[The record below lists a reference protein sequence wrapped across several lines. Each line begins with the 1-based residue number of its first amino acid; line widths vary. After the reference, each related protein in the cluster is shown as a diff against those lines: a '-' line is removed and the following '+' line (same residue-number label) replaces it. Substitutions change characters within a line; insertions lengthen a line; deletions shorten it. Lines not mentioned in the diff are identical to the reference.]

1 MSIGDF
7 KEDWALFVAAILI
20 SIVALT
26 VAAQLYRLSSRGQL
40 RAHVAMLARR
50 RKQLKKIGISVQKA
64 EHRLARMA
72 ERADRIRPRIVQ
84 ESKDK
89 LADAQALQKISHD
102 QVLIAENYLRRV
114 IHEEYPPRR
123 HEELRA
129 RYLPA
134 NQPDKK
140 PFSF

>member
-1 MSIGDF
+1 VSIGDF
-7 KEDWALFVAAILI
+7 KENWALFVAAVLI

-40 RAHVAMLARR
+40 RAQVAMLARR
-50 RKQLKKIGISVQKA
+50 RKQLKRIGIAVQKA
-64 EHRLARMA
+64 EHRLAGMA

-84 ESKDK
+84 ESKDR